1 MRALLSGKG
10 SQAEIDLVS
19 INAGALLMTA
29 GLSEDLRMGVALA
42 RDALRSGKAGQLLT
56 RFVEASN
63 D

>member
-1 MRALLSGKG
+1 
-10 SQAEIDLVS
+10 
-19 INAGALLMTA
+19 MTA

-42 RDALRSGKAGQLLT
+42 RDALRSGKAGQLLA